1 MRLQAGKCACDVTTD
16 HSFAMLH
23 GGRERFWFT
32 VWLKMAGYDRS
43 LIRDRGE
50 VGSGFLGSLVDVGV
64 VRAGSVK
71 AEEEIGKQLIVI
83 RRRTFT
89 VRQLTEAQK
98 RNADASR
105 ERRLTA
111 AGSL

>member
-1 MRLQAGKCACDVTTD
+1 MV
-16 HSFAMLH
+16 
-23 GGRERFWFT
+23 
-32 VWLKMAGYDRS
+32 GYDRS

-50 VGSGFLGSLVDVGV
+50 MKSGFLGSLVDAEV
-64 VRAGSVK
+64 VHAGSVK
-71 AEEEIGKQLIVI
+71 AEEEIGKPLIVI

-89 VRQLTEAQK
+89 VRRLAEALS
-98 RNADASR
+98 RNVNASR